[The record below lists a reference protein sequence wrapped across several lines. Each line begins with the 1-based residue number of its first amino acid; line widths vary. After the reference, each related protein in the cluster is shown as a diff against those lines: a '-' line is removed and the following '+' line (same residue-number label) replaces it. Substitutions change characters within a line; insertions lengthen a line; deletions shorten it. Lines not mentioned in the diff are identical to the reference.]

1 MKQDLGI
8 IYTDFRKIKGNVRA
22 KMNQQS
28 IQNVCIALIRDD
40 VCGCPGDWNEAQTHL
55 QTDAKQEPPK
65 EIHKEIF

>member
-1 MKQDLGI
+1 
-8 IYTDFRKIKGNVRA
+8 
-22 KMNQQS
+22 MNQQS